1 MDGLI
6 EIAVFVVLLAIGVIA
21 GRANERKHYRELA
34 AAEKALRNIVVS
46 NRGSLGEAE
55 SFDRGTLVVGSVVI
69 AEDFFKRVAAGLKS
83 LVGGNLR
90 AYETLLERGRREAIV
105 RMKREAR
112 RLGATH
118 VVNVRLETAS
128 LSEDGSGRQPMFS
141 AEFIAY
147 GTALVASREQ
157 TERRPARG
165 QTREAGLD

>member
-1 MDGLI
+1 MDGI
-6 EIAVFVVLLAIGVIA
+6 IQIVVFLVLLAIGVFA

-34 AAEKALRNIVVS
+34 EAEEDLRDISVS
-46 NRGSLGEAE
+46 NGRDPGKAGAFSG
-55 SFDRGTLVVGSVVI
+55 GTLVVGSVVI
-69 AEDFFKRVAAGLKS
+69 AEDFFKRVAAGLKG

-90 AYETLLERGRREAIV
+90 SYETLLERGRREAIV

-128 LSEDGSGRQPMFS
+128 LSDDWSGRRPMFS

-147 GTALVASREQ
+147 GTALVQRA
-157 TERRPARG
+157 
-165 QTREAGLD
+165 

>member
-1 MDGLI
+1 MEGI
-6 EIAVFVVLLAIGVIA
+6 IQIVFFLVLLAIGVFA

-34 AAEKALRNIVVS
+34 EAEEDLRDIAVS
-46 NRGSLGEAE
+46 NGRIPGEAGTL
-55 SFDRGTLVVGSVVI
+55 FKGGTLVVGSVVI
-69 AEDFFKRVAAGLKS
+69 AEDFFKRVTAGLKS

-90 AYETLLERGRREAIV
+90 SYETLLERGRREAIV

-128 LSEDGSGRQPMFS
+128 LSDDWSGRRPMFS

-147 GTALVASREQ
+147 GTALVRV
-157 TERRPARG
+157 T
-165 QTREAGLD
+165 